1 MGDDAAESLGT
12 SPQDYLEQFKLLC
25 KATSGRATAA
35 IVEKVVRHRHIFV
48 FGEILELDCVQRLR
62 GTPEEF
68 TMRLLEIFA
77 YGSVADYMRQRETLP
92 ALPEPALR
100 KLRQLTLISLAS
112 GSKTLSYEQLFEALQ
127 LSSVRELEDLVI
139 ASTYQGL
146 VRGKLNH
153 AERRLEVQGASAR
166 DVTPAELDSMIER
179 LGSWCD
185 RSESLLAALE
195 AASAEAVASSAEA
208 GASAEA
214 VRRGVLDARQRLPAP
229 NLASTMARQG
239 GTSLTDKM
247 MRGTRGGPRGGG
259 LDPEM
264 DYSYSAG

>member
-1 MGDDAAESLGT
+1 MGDDTAESLGA
-12 SPQDYLEQFKLLC
+12 SQQDHLEQFKLLC
-25 KATSGRATAA
+25 KTTSGRATAA
-35 IVEKVVRHRHIFV
+35 IVEKVVRNRHIFV
-48 FGEILELDCVQRLR
+48 FGEILELECVQRLR
-62 GTPEEF
+62 GTPEES
-68 TMRLLEIFA
+68 TLLLLEVFA
-77 YGSVADYMRQRETLP
+77 YGSVADYVQQRETLP
-92 ALPEPALR
+92 VLPETALR

-112 GSKTLSYEQLFEALQ
+112 RSKSLAYEELFEALQ

-185 RSESLLAALE
+185 RSESLMVALE
-195 AASAEAVASSAEA
+195 AASAEAAASSAET

-214 VRRGVLDARQRLPAP
+214 VRRGVLDARQRLPSP
-229 NLASTMARQG
+229 NLSSSMARHG

-247 MRGTRGGPRGGG
+247 MRGTRGPRG

-264 DYSYSAG
+264 DFS